1 MSTAETP
8 LVSAV
13 VFDLDGVLVDTE
25 PVWADAKRELTLAAG
40 GRWLPEAPVAMLGM
54 SGPEWS
60 RYMHD
65 QLSVPLEP
73 AEIRHRVVDGVLR
86 RLADGVPLIAGAGDA
101 VRAIAAHWPV
111 GLASSADRPVIDA
124 VLEHTGLAD
133 VIRVSVSSDEAG
145 AGKPAPDVYLAAA
158 AGLGVKAETAVA
170 IEDSANGM
178 RAAKAAGMG
187 LIAIPN
193 PHAPLDDGALAI
205 ADVVLDSIAELTP
218 AVVEAIGRP
227 SGSRGSAQRSRS

>member
-1 MSTAETP
+1 MSAP
-8 LVSAV
+8 DAPMVSAV

-40 GRWLPEAPVAMLGM
+40 GHWSTDAPIAMLGM

-60 RYMHD
+60 QYMHD
-65 QLSVPLEP
+65 ELSLPLAPEV
-73 AEIRHRVVDGVLR
+73 IRERVVEGVLQ
-86 RLADGVPLIAGAGDA
+86 RLAEAVPLIAGAHKA
-101 VRAIAAHWPV
+101 VTAIAARWPV

-124 VLEHTGLAD
+124 VLEAAGLD
-133 VIRVSVSSDEAG
+133 NVVRVSVSSDEAG

-158 AGLGVKAETAVA
+158 ARLGVAAQAAVA

-178 RAAKAAGMG
+178 RSAKAAGMR

-193 PHAPLDDGALAI
+193 QHAPVDDGVLRI
-205 ADVVLDSIAELTP
+205 ADVVLAAITELTP
-218 AVVEAIGRP
+218 ATVETLSVER
-227 SGSRGSAQRSRS
+227 